1 MVGRRSSSRRVRSAR
16 RVVAVTAAAA
26 SVATALMLAS
36 ARPPDSV
43 AAKNV
48 PVPERD
54 VATDP
59 VDAAVTTRMQEALD
73 AQGLKREQ
81 VSLDVRRADTGAVV
95 FDHNASRSRLP
106 ASTMKTI
113 TGFNALT
120 VFGPDHRFRTV
131 VRAPTGG
138 RSVILVGTGDPG
150 ITDHAL
156 RKLARATVRSLPRHL
171 QAASRVR
178 VNFATEGMDQF
189 RRPRGWPEHYVPSS
203 ASATSALQV
212 LHARSRDPAA
222 TTADRFARH
231 LQQAGVRAI
240 AGNSALATGV
250 EVASIR
256 GRTMAQHVQDMML
269 RSDNDLAESLFK
281 ATSHKVAGRSDWAT
295 ARSVAVDLLRES
307 GVRVAGAR
315 LRDGSG
321 LSRGNRLRAE
331 TLTDVLY
338 RIHDSDMTEAHP
350 LAQEGMFP
358 LAGRT
363 GTLANRF
370 STRKS
375 ACARGRVTGKTG
387 TLFDS
392 ISLSGTIDHVSGQR
406 YVYAILVNPLP
417 RGTHQSQVRQRI
429 DNVVAAASG
438 CSPIRRAEQGSD
450 SRATASETVTGKS

>member
-1 MVGRRSSSRRVRSAR
+1 MVGRPSSSRRVRSAR
-16 RVVAVTAAAA
+16 RVVALTAAAA

-43 AAKNV
+43 AAKNA

-59 VDAAVTTRMQEALD
+59 VDAAVTDRIQKTLA
-73 AQGLKREQ
+73 AHGLNREQ
-81 VSLDVRRADTGAVV
+81 VSLDIRRADTGARVS
-95 FDHNASRSRLP
+95 DHNASRSRLP

-131 VRAPTGG
+131 VRAPTSG
-138 RSVILVGTGDPG
+138 RSLILVGTGDPG

-171 QAASRVR
+171 QAANRVR
-178 VNFATEGMDQF
+178 VNFAAQEMDRF
-189 RRPRGWPEHYVPSS
+189 TRPRGWPVHYVPSNV
-203 ASATSALQV
+203 SATSALQV
-212 LHARSRDPAA
+212 LNARSRNPAA

-240 AGNSALATGV
+240 PGNSVLATGA

-256 GRTMAQHVQDMML
+256 GRAVAHHVQDMML

-281 ATSHKVAGRSDWAT
+281 STSHKVAGRSDWVT

-338 RIHDSDMTEAHP
+338 RIYGSGMTEAHP

-375 ACARGRVTGKTG
+375 QCARGRVTGKTG
-387 TLFDS
+387 TLFDT

-406 YVYAILVNPLP
+406 YIYAVLVNPLP
-417 RGTHQSQVRQRI
+417 RGTYQPQVRQRI

-438 CSPIRRAEQGSD
+438 CSPSRRAGNGTESLAKAGE
-450 SRATASETVTGKS
+450 RVARKS